1 VITLRPALRDEWPS
15 VATITKVAN
24 DEYKILADSRFWSNY
39 EESTRFM
46 LLTEPNVVRFI
57 ASEGGELVGSVVY
70 CPPYERKVAGKT
82 IKNPY
87 PEMRLLSVLPSRRN
101 QGIGASLIQ
110 ACENK
115 AKEDQAEAITLHTTN
130 LMSTAKAMYE
140 RRGYSRYTAIDFEP
154 APGFTVF
161 GYIKRPLV

>member
-1 VITLRPALRDEWPS
+1 MDEWPS

-24 DEYKILADSRFWSNY
+24 DEYKPLADSQFWSGY
-39 EESTRFM
+39 EEMTRSM
-46 LLTEPNVVRFI
+46 LLTETGVVRLV
-57 ASEGGELVGSVVY
+57 ASEGDELMGSVVY
-70 CPPYERKVAGKT
+70 CPPYERQIAGKT
-82 IKNPY
+82 IRNPY

-101 QGIGASLIQ
+101 QGIGGRLIQ

-140 RRGYSRYTAIDFEP
+140 RRGYSRFKAIDFEP
-154 APGFTVF
+154 APGFIVF

>member
-1 VITLRPALRDEWPS
+1 MITLRPAVRDEWPS

-24 DEYKILADSRFWSNY
+24 DEYKALADLQFWSKY
-39 EESTRFM
+39 EESTRSM
-46 LLTEPNVVRFI
+46 LLTETSVLRFI
-57 ASEGGELVGSVVY
+57 ALEGDELVGSVVY
-70 CPPYERKVAGKT
+70 CPPYERQVAGKM

-101 QGIGASLIQ
+101 QGVGARLIE

-115 AKEDQAEAITLHTTN
+115 AREGQAEAITLHTTS

-140 RRGYSRYTAIDFEP
+140 RRGYSRYDAIDFEP
-154 APGFTVF
+154 APGFIVF